1 MIDINDIIKETAKR
15 TGYDEKLV
23 EKAVRSMFEDVQK
36 FTSKKQGFCIQVPN
50 LGTFRFRAN
59 AIPNY
64 SRNQKGTLVH
74 WIGRILVGK
83 EKTLPKTIY
92 AGKANILKCFECLKA
107 VALIKKEFIEKHSK
121 YKPITLKYL
130 MDDNTTDVQRVD
142 EYIETVKAQLFS
154 SEDYAISKEDLRAMF
169 KTEDIPAAEIED

>member
-1 MIDINDIIKETAKR
+1 MKDINDIIKETVKR
-15 TGYDEKLV
+15 TGHDEKLV

-64 SRNQKGTLVH
+64 AKNQKGTLVH
-74 WIGRILVGK
+74 WISRILIGR

-92 AGKANILKCFECLKA
+92 AGKQNIIKCFEALKA
-107 VALIKKEFIEKHSK
+107 VALIKKEFLEKHSK
-121 YKPITLKYL
+121 YKPQTTAYL
-130 MDDNTTDVQRVD
+130 LADDTTDVERVD
-142 EYIETVKAQLFS
+142 EYIETVKTQLFT
-154 SEDYAISKEDLRAMF
+154 DQHYAISKEDLQSMPEE
-169 KTEDIPAAEIED
+169 EDG

>member
-1 MIDINDIIKETAKR
+1 MIDINDIIKETVKR
-15 TGYDEKLV
+15 TGHDEKLV
-23 EKAVRSMFEDVQK
+23 EKAVRSMFEDVQR

-64 SRNQKGTLVH
+64 AKNQKGTLVH
-74 WIGRILVGK
+74 WIGRILIGR

-92 AGKANILKCFECLKA
+92 AGKANILKCFENLKA

-121 YKPITLKYL
+121 YKPVTLEYL
-130 MDDNTTDVQRVD
+130 IADDSTDIDRLD
-142 EYIETVKAQLFS
+142 EYIETVKTQLFAN
-154 SEDYAISKEDLRAMF
+154 EHYAISKEDLQSMPEEGG
-169 KTEDIPAAEIED
+169 T